1 MRFEVMLGGL
11 KNFDGRVPATG
22 CNLSWIDGDHR
33 KGAVAALVHFVN
45 YYTRGLRTE
54 FGRWQEVLP
63 LEIFVED
70 LLQATNFVTDEGHDF
85 SQRASSRAI
94 GLWSKGPR
102 ASPKQIARIAGC
114 VAGRID

>member
-1 MRFEVMLGGL
+1 MQLILDRRRPPE
-11 KNFDGRVPATG
+11 
-22 CNLSWIDGDHR
+22 
-33 KGAVAALVHFVN
+33 GAGPALVYFVN

-70 LLQATNFVTDEGHDF
+70 LPQATNFVTDEGHDC

-94 GLWSKGPR
+94 GLWSKGLR
-102 ASPKQIARIAGC
+102 ASPKQIARITGC
-114 VAGRID
+114 VADRIG